1 MAASGAAATVARGH
15 VLLAVCCALYLAW
28 WALFFRPNTRI
39 EGPLYWFGVAL
50 ILGAAVCGVI
60 GCFSAGGALSQLPGA
75 EGFSPLP
82 YLVAGAV
89 AYVVLAAVTSKL
101 LDRQITTEL
110 LLIVAWCAFECAVV
124 GALSAGAISQ
134 QRAVALYVTV
144 GVLVVASLVCY
155 VLYYRLGPWPA
166 FFDGTVPLVS
176 VGIAAVVIASSL

>member
-28 WALFFRPNTRI
+28 WALFFRPNTHI

-60 GCFSAGGALSQLPGA
+60 GCFSAGGALSQ
-75 EGFSPLP
+75 LP

-124 GALSAGAISQ
+124 GALSAGVISQ